1 MILGDKQNASFI
13 LNINRKKITNPR
25 EIERLTIVID
35 NQMKFKK
42 HIENLCKKSF
52 I

>member
-25 EIERLTIVID
+25 EIELLTIVID
-35 NQMKFKK
+35 IQLKCKE
-42 HIENLCKKSF
+42 HIENLRKKSF